1 MYGTHV
7 RIWINWEPTTPF
19 HPRPVDVPPA
29 KKKNLHSP
37 CVWDEMCLCTLHL
50 CGQECCE
57 WSLIPF
63 PLAFSAHPF
72 THPST
77 LPHLHTA
84 CDPSWGVEGR
94 ETERKK
100 GEGEPQRENEAM
112 NEANA
117 NKRNELT
124 PRPLPAL
131 SCQPVPQGLLG
142 RQASTSFGHI
152 LGLVYSSRTNLGK
165 TRIHIYASLHL
176 AHAWKKSSASDLLP
190 LLCFLSSFDP
200 KRINN
205 HCESPYLH
213 TRTTHLLALSPTHL
227 LTPTS
232 RSLIFSTNHSH
243 YTVTCI

>member
-1 MYGTHV
+1 MRSIVGSG
-7 RIWINWEPTTPF
+7 RARDRE
-19 HPRPVDVPPA
+19 
-29 KKKNLHSP
+29 
-37 CVWDEMCLCTLHL
+37 E
-50 CGQECCE
+50 
-57 WSLIPF
+57 
-63 PLAFSAHPF
+63 
-72 THPST
+72 
-77 LPHLHTA
+77 
-84 CDPSWGVEGR
+84 EG
-94 ETERKK
+94 
-100 GEGEPQRENEAM
+100 GGEPQRKNEAM

-117 NKRNELT
+117 NKRNERT

-152 LGLVYSSRTNLGK
+152 LGLAYNSRTNLGK
-165 TRIHIYASLHL
+165 SRIHIYASLHL

-205 HCESPYLH
+205 HCEPPYLH

-232 RSLIFSTNHSH
+232 RSLILSTSTHSH